1 MRPILRSL
9 VALSFAGSG
18 GLAHAQV
25 YGGQDADG
33 AVVLSNFQSEV
44 ASALIVSAPVVQIDR
59 AAPIEKPELQQQ
71 GTARILRIP
80 ELPDRLRPLIHEA
93 AAEHNLPPNLIQAVI
108 AVESGYNPNAVSRTG
123 AKGLMQLMPQ
133 TASRFGVA
141 NVYDQRANVRGGAQY
156 LAWLLGA
163 FEGNLELALAG
174 YNAGENAVIR
184 SGYKIPPYRETQDYV
199 PKVLAVYKQLTAQ
212 AAR

>member
-1 MRPILRSL
+1 MRATLRPL
-9 VALSFAGSG
+9 VAALSLAGFG
-18 GLAHAQV
+18 GGAHAQV
-25 YGGQDADG
+25 FGGQDAGG
-33 AVVLSNFQSEV
+33 AVVLSNFQSDI
-44 ASALIVSAPVVQIDR
+44 ASTVVVSAPVVPVVVS
-59 AAPIEKPELQQQ
+59 AVSAKPELSAAV
-71 GTARILRIP
+71 TAMRVGAV
-80 ELPDRLRPLIHEA
+80 PDRLIPIINDA
-93 AAEHNLPPNLIQAVI
+93 AREHALPPNLIQAVI

-156 LAWLLGA
+156 LKWLLGT
-163 FEGNLELALAG
+163 FEGDIELALAG

-199 PKVLAVYKQLTAQ
+199 PKVLAVYRQLSGQ
-212 AAR
+212 